1 MSANEIIPNLFLGD
15 ITASQSQ
22 DFIENMKINVVV
34 NCSKNIPFLKGGK
47 YKKIRV
53 PVHDNL
59 QEEEIANMTRW
70 SASII
75 RQLWDEYSKG
85 STILV
90 HCHAGM
96 QRSAAVVAM
105 FLIFYQ
111 RYTHKEAIEYIQKRR
126 PIAFQPRPNFFKS
139 IVYFESALNDT
150 LRKKIEAETE

>member
-15 ITASQSQ
+15 ITASQSR
-22 DFIENMKINVVV
+22 DFIKSMNINVVV
-34 NCSKNIPFLKGGK
+34 NCSKNISFLKDEK

-59 QEEEIANMTRW
+59 KEEEISNMTKW
-70 SASII
+70 SASIV
-75 RQLWDEYSKG
+75 RQIWDEYSKG

-126 PIAFQPRPNFFKS
+126 PIAFQPRPNFYKS
-139 IVYFESALNDT
+139 IVFFETALNDT
-150 LRKKIEAETE
+150 LRKKIEMESE